1 MTSVRISLAFAFLER
16 FLLLGLQIASFALI
30 ARLLTPQQVGLY
42 SVSLAVIG
50 IAQVVR
56 DFGIANYLVQRKD
69 LDATHIGSAFGLTLI
84 LGAGLFAIVTLAA
97 PLVGR
102 FYNDEGMSGIV
113 RLIACNFLI
122 LAFNSIALALF
133 RREMNFKILMRLNV
147 CAALIG
153 TSTTLGF
160 AWAGFGAWSLAWGEI
175 ASNLSIAIGAC
186 IVRRGHGFP
195 RPCLT
200 HWRAIL
206 EFGGRLT
213 ASNIV
218 TSISMDINDLALGK
232 IMGFAPVAIVSRA
245 QGLMNLFHR
254 DFMGTVRGVAFP
266 AFSKAHREGESVEAQ
281 FVSSLGMVIAIAW
294 PFYGFVAMFPL
305 DILRIVFGTQWD
317 AAAPL
322 VPYFCLTGALVVSAS
337 LVPTA
342 MIAVGR
348 PNLAAMADLV
358 VQPTKAIVL
367 TLVIL
372 HFRALEPFAIG
383 FLVVSAAAVPFFY
396 AVKQRCLPTDF
407 RALGKIFATNSWI
420 TLVTLLP
427 AFVIL
432 SVATGSQMQW
442 TYAHFFACV
451 AATAVAWMLVL
462 WRLDHALYREAV
474 SMTRARFGR
483 DRQS

>member
-1 MTSVRISLAFAFLER
+1 MVSIRTSLAFAFLER

-42 SVSLAVIG
+42 SVALAVIG

-56 DFGIANYLVQRKD
+56 DFGIANFLVQRKE

-84 LGAGLFAIVTLAA
+84 LGVGLFAIVTFAA
-97 PLVGR
+97 PFVGR
-102 FYNDEGMSGIV
+102 FYNDDGMSGIV

-122 LAFNSIALALF
+122 LAFNSIALALL
-133 RREMNFKILMRLNV
+133 RREMNFKTLMRLNV

-153 TSTTLGF
+153 TSTTLSL
-160 AWAGFGAWSLAWGEI
+160 AWAGMGAWSLAWGEI

-186 IVRRGHGFP
+186 VVRRGHVFP

-200 HWRAIL
+200 HWRTIL
-206 EFGGRLT
+206 EFGGKLT

-266 AFSKAHREGESVEAQ
+266 AFSKAHRDGDSVEAR
-281 FVSSLGMVIAIAW
+281 FVSSLGMVTAIAW

-305 DILRIVFGTQWD
+305 DILHIVFGPQWD
-317 AAAPL
+317 SAAPL
-322 VPYFCLTGALVVSAS
+322 VPYFCLTGALVVNAS
-337 LVPTA
+337 LIPTA

-358 VQPTKAIVL
+358 VQPIKAIVL
-367 TLVIL
+367 ILVIY

-383 FLVVSAAAVPFFY
+383 FLAVSAAAVPFFY

-407 RALGKIFATNSWI
+407 KEIGRILVSNLWL

-432 SVATGSQMQW
+432 RAASDSKLQW
-442 TYAHFFACV
+442 TYLHFFACV
-451 AATAVAWMLVL
+451 AATGVAWLLAL
-462 WRLDHALYREAV
+462 WRLDHALYREGV
-474 SMTRARFGR
+474 SIFRAKFGHK
-483 DRQS
+483 RQS